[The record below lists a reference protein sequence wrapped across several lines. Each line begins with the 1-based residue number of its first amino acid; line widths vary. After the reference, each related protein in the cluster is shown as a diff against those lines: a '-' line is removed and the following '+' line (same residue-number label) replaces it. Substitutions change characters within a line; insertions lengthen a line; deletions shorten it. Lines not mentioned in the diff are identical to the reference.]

1 MTDTGRKDRL
11 PRMARG
17 GSRVEKVSDTQAP
30 HPFLFYLFPCLFSFL
45 EGLEP
50 AHTPV
55 RSPGPPAPLPEPLPS
70 PQPAPVSPPPSS
82 GAPGAGPSQRTSPTS
97 WCPSQPRASLLGG
110 VPGLAQRHTEVP
122 GVEGTG
128 KGRGGVWPLLAFPPL
143 ASQALAVLTGGPAPR
158 RVQGPGATAAGGQQG
173 AAAGRGE
180 PRRGSRSGASQVRKP
195 PPPARRGPHPSRSP
209 THPPTP
215 VLPRAPAFG
224 CLCPAERSRTC
235 YVPGTVQS
243 AGTQSG
249 ADTRVEETDWGG
261 GVERRE
267 REGIGRECRFR
278 SENRGSLRGGGDE

>member
-110 VPGLAQRHTEVP
+110 SPALRSGTRTCPGS
-122 GVEGTG
+122 
-128 KGRGGVWPLLAFPPL
+128 KGRERGGGGVWPLLAFPPL

-173 AAAGRGE
+173 AEAGRGE

-235 YVPGTVQS
+235 TCPARCKALGHSRELTLEWRRQ
-243 AGTQSG
+243 T
-249 ADTRVEETDWGG
+249 GG
-261 GVERRE
+261 G
-267 REGIGRECRFR
+267 GWSGGSGR
-278 SENRGSLRGGGDE
+278 G